1 MRPRLDQ
8 ESAKYSIA
16 ELQESADKVNFG
28 GFTAAAAEYQNTI
41 QDVNRLMAMKEP
53 STPEQERI
61 LKDSLLHSIRNA
73 KNEMSKAME
82 ADPDDEVAVRMFG
95 NANQMADSLTSEGRG
110 FARNKAELTDY
121 ENYLC
126 SGMPLTGFSD
136 WYNLKVQVDSMYS
149 ASEMDYSEYVPND
162 MKPFKHACKELH
174 DAVHALPEDSEK
186 FGEWQTRV
194 KDAIEGY
201 GEEYRKLKGNLRFR
215 LKQFGKPPKGLHYY
229 SLFISSS
236 ASWKASLLQLP
247 IERHALRTGS
257 RYWLLLSMPLFRPQA
272 RA

>member
-61 LKDSLLHSIRNA
+61 LKDSLLLSIRNA

-82 ADPDDEVAVRMFG
+82 ADPGDEVAVRMFG

-126 SGMPLTGFSD
+126 SGID
-136 WYNLKVQVDSMYS
+136 
-149 ASEMDYSEYVPND
+149 
-162 MKPFKHACKELH
+162 
-174 DAVHALPEDSEK
+174 
-186 FGEWQTRV
+186 
-194 KDAIEGY
+194 
-201 GEEYRKLKGNLRFR
+201 RF
-215 LKQFGKPPKGLHYY
+215 F
-229 SLFISSS
+229 
-236 ASWKASLLQLP
+236 
-247 IERHALRTGS
+247 
-257 RYWLLLSMPLFRPQA
+257 
-272 RA
+272 